1 LSSKLLLLVAVAVL
15 APSIIFSAFMTINQI
30 SVLPNRPATTY
41 VFGRDNTYGAQI
53 ERVQLNLSGSNV
65 ATVTITIYIPVAGR
79 YLKMVG
85 LYDGSG
91 NLLASGSDCS
101 NEVGSRTRTLD
112 TVPDVPV
119 DSVATV
125 RTCIVRIFVGCGV
138 APPCL

>member
-1 LSSKLLLLVAVAVL
+1 VAVL
-15 APSIIFSAFMTINQI
+15 APSIIFSAFMTINQV

-41 VFGRDNTYGAQI
+41 VFGRDNTSGAQI
-53 ERVQLNLSGSNV
+53 ERVQLNLVGSNV
-65 ATVTITIYIPVAGR
+65 ATVTITYWKPVAGR

-91 NLLASGSDCS
+91 NLLASRSDCR
-101 NEVGSRTRTLD
+101 NEGVGSSTITLD

-125 RTCIVRIFVGCGV
+125 RTCIVRIFVACGS